1 MRTILTAPFP
11 KEIKGIIF
19 TEVVPK
25 LTPEIDPTALIRLGT
40 IVRKK
45 NKITLYKPLTDALR
59 KIQWVKLMAI
69 EAIATDTEI
78 SGQMDSDNLV
88 SYPYGQMRH
97 ALSVTGALFHTKS
110 AVDSIAIFL
119 TDLLRLKA
127 QGGQR
132 DFKKPEFRKEVD
144 SNDPILWG
152 RLKGLESWFND
163 LQLIRDEWIHRSSI
177 RCMLINGPSE
187 VGALP
192 IPKKNIELGL
202 DAFKEPMTSKHFYS
216 TKQFLD
222 NHYNNLVQ
230 LFCKVIERCI
240 EIELVGFT
248 EPPIDSEVEARLYTF
263 PTMSTQSRVIQK
275 FRVKIGPLGF

>member
-1 MRTILTAPFP
+1 LTAPFP

-25 LTPEIDPTALIRLGT
+25 LTPEINPTALIRLGT

-45 NKITLYKPLTDALR
+45 NKIELYKPLTDALR

-69 EAIATDTEI
+69 EAIAIDTEM
-78 SGQMDSDNLV
+78 SGQMNSDNLV

-110 AVDSIAIFL
+110 AVDSIAVFL

-132 DFKKPEFRKEVD
+132 DFKKQEFRQEVD
-144 SNDPILWG
+144 SSDPILWG
-152 RLKGLESWFND
+152 RLKSLESWFIG

-202 DAFKEPMTSKHFYS
+202 DAFKEPITSKNFYS

-222 NHYNNLVQ
+222 SHYNNLVE
-230 LFCKVIERCI
+230 LFSKVIERSI
-240 EIELVGFT
+240 EIELVGIT
-248 EPPIDSEVEARLYTF
+248 EPPIDSEVEARLYMF
-263 PTMSTQSRVIQK
+263 PTMTTQSRVIQK